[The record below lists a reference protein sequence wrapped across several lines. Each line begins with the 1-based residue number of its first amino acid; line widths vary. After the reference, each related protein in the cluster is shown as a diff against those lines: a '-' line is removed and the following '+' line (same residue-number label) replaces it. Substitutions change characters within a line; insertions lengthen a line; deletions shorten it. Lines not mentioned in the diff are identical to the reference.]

1 MSRSLLTMAVL
12 VSTALITACSQ
23 PDKPANTPPSS
34 ASDLPKPA
42 PAEFT
47 GTLAAPGSGT
57 AFSYNPAAP
66 IGAQLTV
73 KITSGE
79 GSTTVD
85 FSAKGMQPSRGY
97 AVHAHTKPCGAT
109 GADAGPHYQNTIDP
123 AATPE
128 KPSADPAYANPRNE
142 IWLDFRTDAQGAGS
156 SKTTVPFGFTDR
168 APASIVVHEKETTAT
183 HHGQAGT
190 AGGRLACFTVPFK
203 Q

>member
-1 MSRSLLTMAVL
+1 MSRSLLAMAVL

-73 KITSGE
+73 KIASGE

-109 GADAGPHYQNTIDP
+109 G
-123 AATPE
+123 
-128 KPSADPAYANPRNE
+128 
-142 IWLDFRTDAQGAGS
+142 
-156 SKTTVPFGFTDR
+156 
-168 APASIVVHEKETTAT
+168 
-183 HHGQAGT
+183 
-190 AGGRLACFTVPFK
+190 
-203 Q
+203 